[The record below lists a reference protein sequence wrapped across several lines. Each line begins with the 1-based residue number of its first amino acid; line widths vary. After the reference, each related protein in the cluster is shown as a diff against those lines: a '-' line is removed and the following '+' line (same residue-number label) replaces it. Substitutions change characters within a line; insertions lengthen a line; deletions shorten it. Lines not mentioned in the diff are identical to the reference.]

1 MIWGHCQKM
10 GDEKNPKNI
19 PQPKPTQKPSS
30 GTNKTADVVKIE
42 PTAKPS
48 NGKVTTYQE
57 K

>member
-1 MIWGHCQKM
+1 M